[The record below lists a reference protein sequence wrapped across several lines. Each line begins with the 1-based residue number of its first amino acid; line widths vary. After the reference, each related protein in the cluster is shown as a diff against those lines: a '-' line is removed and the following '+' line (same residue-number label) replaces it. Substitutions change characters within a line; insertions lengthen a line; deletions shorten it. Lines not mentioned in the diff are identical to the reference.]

1 MHPRVR
7 VVRPTHPNGWDA
19 GGRTILLSVQATQA
33 LDALIDVFAAPPE
46 DATRR
51 ISAAL
56 SGVLP
61 HRAAA
66 VLAGAC
72 ARSPMTV
79 HGESGVAERITSA
92 DLARLAAT
100 VRVGEAWRG
109 AAVVAGEERPVLA
122 VAAGAGSL
130 LVLVLPDGA
139 EPDPETVGLVQRLW
153 TVATERRG
161 HAIEEAEPTAL
172 AASRQAASERARV
185 TAELTEAH
193 AAALA
198 ALLGTLRARDLDDR
212 AARRAA
218 TDLAA
223 SALVELRSAARRER
237 ELTDEPATQA
247 FALLRDE
254 LRPLVR
260 YSSAELEFAP
270 PAAADGTLPG
280 TVAQAARAIVRGAVV
295 TMLEQQADVGRI
307 RVAWEQDGAE
317 LRVSVRDDG
326 PGRLAEEGLALHA
339 LTAHARA
346 VDGELRVESVPGWGS
361 HVHAR
366 LPLGPVRD
374 TAVPAG
380 PLDALNPREVEVLG
394 QLVRGRRNRQIA
406 ATLGISENTV
416 KFHVANVLAKLGA
429 ASRGEAAAI
438 AVSAGFGAPLHAVA

>member
-1 MHPRVR
+1 
-7 VVRPTHPNGWDA
+7 
-19 GGRTILLSVQATQA
+19 LSVQATEA

-56 SGVLP
+56 SGVLA

-79 HGESGVAERITSA
+79 HGEPGLAARITSA

-100 VRVGEAWRG
+100 VPVGQAWHG
-109 AAVVAGEERPVLA
+109 AALVAGEERPLLA

-130 LVLVLPDGA
+130 LVLVLADGA
-139 EPDPETVGLVQRLW
+139 EPDAETIGLVQRLW
-153 TVATERRG
+153 TVAAERMG

-172 AASRQAASERARV
+172 AASRQAESERARV

-237 ELTDEPATQA
+237 ELTDEPAEQA

-260 YSSAELEFAP
+260 YSSAELEFVP
-270 PAAADGTLPG
+270 PAAADGALPG
-280 TVAQAARAIVRGAVV
+280 TIAQAARAIVRGAVV
-295 TMLEQQADVGRI
+295 TMLEQQQADVRRI
-307 RVAWEQDGAE
+307 RVAWEHDRDE

-326 PGRLAEEGLALHA
+326 PGRLAEQGLALHA
-339 LTAHARA
+339 LTDRARA

-361 HVHAR
+361 HVQAR
-366 LPLGPVRD
+366 LPLEPVRD

-380 PLDALNPREVEVLG
+380 PLAALNPRELEVLA

-438 AVSAGFGAPLHAVA
+438 ARDAGLSAPLHAVA

>member
-1 MHPRVR
+1 MQV
-7 VVRPTHPNGWDA
+7 
-19 GGRTILLSVQATQA
+19 TQA
-33 LDALIDVFAAPPE
+33 LDALIDVFAAPAE

-56 SGVLP
+56 DGVVA

-79 HGESGVAERITSA
+79 HGESGLAERITSA
-92 DLARLAAT
+92 DLARVAAT
-100 VRVGEAWRG
+100 VPVGEAWRG
-109 AAVVAGEERPVLA
+109 AAVVAGAERPLLA
-122 VAAGAGSL
+122 VAAAGSL
-130 LVLVLPDGA
+130 LVLVLADGA
-139 EPDPETVGLVQRLW
+139 EPDAEAVEIVQRLW
-153 TVATERRG
+153 TVAAERMG
-161 HAIEEAEPTAL
+161 HAIEEAEPDAL
-172 AASRQAASERARV
+172 AASRQVASERTRV

-237 ELTDEPATQA
+237 ELTDEPAAQA

-260 YSSAELEFAP
+260 YSSAELEFVP
-270 PAAADGTLPG
+270 PEAADGALPG

-295 TMLEQQADVGRI
+295 TMLEQQEEVRRI
-307 RVAWEQDGAE
+307 RVAWEHGDDE

-339 LTAHARA
+339 LTDRARA

-361 HVHAR
+361 HLRAR
-366 LPLGPVRD
+366 LPLAPARD
-374 TAVPAG
+374 TAVATG
-380 PLDALNPREVEVLG
+380 PLATMNPRELEVLG

-438 AVSAGFGAPLHAVA
+438 ARDAGLSAPLHAVA

>member
-109 AAVVAGEERPVLA
+109 AAVVAGEERAVLA

-153 TVATERRG
+153 TVAAERMG

-326 PGRLAEEGLALHA
+326 PGRLAEEVLALHA
-339 LTAHARA
+339 LTARARA

>member
-1 MHPRVR
+1 
-7 VVRPTHPNGWDA
+7 
-19 GGRTILLSVQATQA
+19 LSVHVTEL
-33 LDALIDVFAAPPE
+33 LDGLIDVFAAPPE
-46 DATRR
+46 DATSRL
-51 ISAAL
+51 SAAL
-56 SGVLP
+56 AGVVP
-61 HRAAA
+61 HRATA

-79 HGESGVAERITSA
+79 HGEPGVAERITSA

-100 VRVGEAWRG
+100 VPVGEAWRG
-109 AAVVAGEERPVLA
+109 SAVVAGGERPVLA
-122 VAAGAGSL
+122 VAAGGGPGAGSL
-130 LVLVLPDGA
+130 LLLVLADGV
-139 EPDPETVGLVQRLW
+139 EPDREVTGAVQRIW
-153 TVATERRG
+153 TLAAGRMG
-161 HAIEEAEPTAL
+161 HAIEEAQPTAL
-172 AASRQAASERARV
+172 VASRQAASERARV

-198 ALLGTLRARDLDDR
+198 ALLGTLRARDLDDG

-237 ELTDEPATQA
+237 ELTDEPAAQA

-260 YSSAELEFAP
+260 YSSAELEFAA
-270 PAAADGTLPG
+270 PAGEGAVPG
-280 TVAQAARAIVRGAVV
+280 TIAQAARAIVRGAVV
-295 TMLEQQADVGRI
+295 TMLEQQAEVRRI
-307 RVAWEQDGAE
+307 RVAWELDGDA
-317 LRVSVRDDG
+317 LQVSVRDDG

-339 LTAHARA
+339 LTDRARA

-361 HVHAR
+361 HVQAR
-366 LPLGPVRD
+366 LPLGP
-374 TAVPAG
+374 AHESAAPAS
-380 PLDALNPREVEVLG
+380 PLAALNPRELDVLG

-406 ATLGISENTV
+406 TALGISENTV

-438 AVSAGFGAPLHAVA
+438 ARDAGVGGGPLHAVA

>member
-1 MHPRVR
+1 VHV
-7 VVRPTHPNGWDA
+7 TD
-19 GGRTILLSVQATQA
+19 A
-33 LDALIDVFAAPPE
+33 LDALIDVLGAPPE

-51 ISAAL
+51 LSAAL
-56 SGVLP
+56 SAVVP

-79 HGESGVAERITSA
+79 HGEPGLAERITSA

-100 VRVGEAWRG
+100 VPVGEAWRG
-109 AAVVAGEERPVLA
+109 AALLAGAERPVLA
-122 VAAGAGSL
+122 VAAGTAGAGSL
-130 LVLVLPDGA
+130 LVLVLAAGD
-139 EPDPETVGLVQRLW
+139 DPAAGVVALVQRMW
-153 TVATERRG
+153 TLAAGRLG
-161 HAIEEAEPTAL
+161 HAIEQAEPTAL

-185 TAELTEAH
+185 AAELTEAH
-193 AAALA
+193 AATLA
-198 ALLGTLRARDLDDR
+198 ALLGTLRARDLEDR

-237 ELTDEPATQA
+237 ELTDEPAAQA

-260 YSSAELEFAP
+260 YSSAELEFAGP
-270 PAAADGTLPG
+270 DAAAGAVPG
-280 TVAQAARAIVRGAVV
+280 TIAQAARAIVRGAVL
-295 TMLEQQADVGRI
+295 TMLEQQEGVRRI
-307 RVAWEQDGAE
+307 RVAWELGGEE

-326 PGRLAEEGLALHA
+326 PGRLAGEGLALHA
-339 LTAHARA
+339 LTDRARA
-346 VDGELRVESVPGWGS
+346 VDGEVTVESVPGWGS
-361 HVHAR
+361 HVRAR
-366 LPLGPVRD
+366 LPLGPVS
-374 TAVPAG
+374 AAAPAG
-380 PLDALNPREVEVLG
+380 PLAALNPRELDVLG

-416 KFHVANVLAKLGA
+416 KFHVANVLSKLGA

-438 AVSAGFGAPLHAVA
+438 ARDAGVGGGPLHAVA